1 MLPRSRSPKSHP
13 NWDALLSIG
22 LASGGGSSG
31 SLSCR
36 LGYDVGLVY
45 CALHDLLFFRV
56 EVFGKVLVQ
65 YRLLLLK
72 SYQALA
78 NTAVWSQRPEWHR
91 RESTHT
97 KQRMLEHAI
106 RFDLIKRRLQ
116 ETLLFQLIVIIICH
130 GRELLRFLVE
140 EFKVSGAF
148 VLDIFFIFGFSSPL
162 VLITPFFF
170 VFFIIVGRVLEVI
183 FFLGIFTV

>member
-13 NWDALLSIG
+13 TWDALLSVG

-65 YRLLLLK
+65 CRLLLLK

-78 NTAVWSQRPEWHR
+78 NTA
-91 RESTHT
+91 
-97 KQRMLEHAI
+97 
-106 RFDLIKRRLQ
+106 
-116 ETLLFQLIVIIICH
+116 
-130 GRELLRFLVE
+130 G
-140 EFKVSGAF
+140 
-148 VLDIFFIFGFSSPL
+148 
-162 VLITPFFF
+162 
-170 VFFIIVGRVLEVI
+170 
-183 FFLGIFTV
+183 